1 MQDLLPA
8 GGLRL
13 FREGVEPS
21 GSLQKVSGYISIL
34 LLRPLPDANSIR
46 LQEGSVMRHH
56 GLRRARG
63 CLLLGLPSV
72 SPMRCWLRLEPR
84 WYHLRPSRLHGIYY
98 GAVPAWT
105 AHRYFR
111 PHGFAT
117 CAFSLIITDQGLKF
131 RTKAQIRVTPPVH
144 RTPHGQ

>member
-46 LQEGSVMRHH
+46 LQEGSYCAIM
-56 GLRRARG
+56 G
-63 CLLLGLPSV
+63 CGGREVVYYSGFHQYLL
-72 SPMRCWLRLEPR
+72 CW
-84 WYHLRPSRLHGIYY
+84 WW
-98 GAVPAWT
+98 V
-105 AHRYFR
+105 
-111 PHGFAT
+111 
-117 CAFSLIITDQGLKF
+117 
-131 RTKAQIRVTPPVH
+131 
-144 RTPHGQ
+144 

>member
-46 LQEGSVMRHH
+46 LQEGSVLRHH

-63 CLLLGLPSV
+63 CSLLGLPSV
-72 SPMRCWLRLEPR
+72 SPMLVVGDTEDGST
-84 WYHLRPSRLHGIYY
+84 LRPSRLHRI
-98 GAVPAWT
+98 
-105 AHRYFR
+105 
-111 PHGFAT
+111 
-117 CAFSLIITDQGLKF
+117 
-131 RTKAQIRVTPPVH
+131 
-144 RTPHGQ
+144 

>member
-21 GSLQKVSGYISIL
+21 GSLKKVSGYISIL

-46 LQEGSVMRHH
+46 LQEGSVLRHH

-84 WYHLRPSRLHGIYY
+84 WYHLRPSRLHRIYY
-98 GAVPAWT
+98 HVERWRPGTIARQLHLHHGTVARVSAQAGLPRIASPA
-105 AHRYFR
+105 R
-111 PHGFAT
+111 PSRIDPYLPFT
-117 CAFSLIITDQGLKF
+117 
-131 RTKAQIRVTPPVH
+131 
-144 RTPHGQ
+144 